1 MRRDEGA
8 LDRRTLLAGALG
20 TAGVVITGCS
30 TQPGLSGPNAEPASM
45 PSAVPTAANPS
56 PVITSARPRS
66 HPATSSKPTSSREI
80 IKRATVPVLCYHQL
94 RNWRTS
100 DSQYNRRNLICPP
113 KYFRAHLDALA
124 EDDWTTISPAY
135 YLRHLTT
142 GAALPRK
149 PVILSF
155 DDGSA
160 GQAHEGL
167 VQLAKRGMTGAFFV
181 MTVVLGKPRWM
192 SIRDVR
198 RLAEA
203 GMTIGSHTWDHRA
216 VSDLSGAA
224 WKVELESSRE
234 TLRKASG
241 QSVEHFAYPYGV
253 VSAEAYPHLK
263 KAGYKTAFQLEA
275 KQLSP
280 AAPLYTLRRS
290 IAISTWSGAKLI
302 QHLRKHHP

>member
-45 PSAVPTAANPS
+45 PSAVPTAANSS

>member
-1 MRRDEGA
+1 MGRDEGA
-8 LDRRTLLAGALG
+8 LDRRTLLAGAVG
-20 TAGVVITGCS
+20 TVGVVITGCS
-30 TQPGLSGPNAEPASM
+30 APPGLNGPNAEPASSSTPGLL
-45 PSAVPTAANPS
+45 PSTANPS
-56 PVITSARPRS
+56 PVITSARS
-66 HPATSSKPTSSREI
+66 HPSAATEPASSREI

-94 RNWRTS
+94 RNWQS
-100 DSQYNRRNLICPP
+100 GDSQYNRLNLICPP

-124 EDDWTTISPAY
+124 EDGWTTISPAH

-149 PVILSF
+149 PVMLSF

-167 VQLAKRGMTGAFFV
+167 AQLAKRGMTGTFFV

-192 SIRDVR
+192 SIRDIR
-198 RLAEA
+198 RLADA

-216 VSDLSGAA
+216 VSDLAGRA
-224 WKVELESSRE
+224 WKVQLEQSRE

-241 QSVEHFAYPYGV
+241 QSVEHFAYPYGM
-253 VSAEAYPHLK
+253 VSADAYPHLK

-275 KQLSP
+275 KRLSP
-280 AAPLYTLRRS
+280 VAPLYTLRRS
-290 IAISTWSGAKLI
+290 IAVSTWSGAKLI
-302 QHLRKHHP
+302 QHLKKHHP